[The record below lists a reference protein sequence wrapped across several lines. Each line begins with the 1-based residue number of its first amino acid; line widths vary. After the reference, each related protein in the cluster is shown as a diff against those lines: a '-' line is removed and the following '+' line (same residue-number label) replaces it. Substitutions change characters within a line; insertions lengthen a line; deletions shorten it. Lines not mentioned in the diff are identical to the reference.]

1 MKNKKLWLILLT
13 GALLENNSPVR
24 AMHLDES
31 NAAIIALGS
40 LASAAM
46 YTYGYNDNDIPK
58 PDYLTPSQEEVILQ
72 DRLQNLAR
80 TYHNFDNV
88 RFLPIATNEN
98 FIFYEKASKTILLP
112 KSFYARLVSHIRSNP
127 LFLSNADTANMST
140 LSKARHSSLE
150 DALRMERKEDITA
163 ITIDSVGSIPKVI
176 VTKKTEHP
184 MYADQAYLHRDLASL
199 RCYYS
204 IPRIFFSSGYLLQ
217 ILMQLHNRSST
228 VAGAARDIILGWSC
242 SFTSAL
248 LSSKYLE
255 KYSYDAIP
263 NDKRLLHAALQ
274 NNREWHVHN
283 VRESIIPEEYWEQYP
298 SFCSKLASFYSRE
311 NSQDNYA
318 LIQYFKKRLSQL

>member
-13 GALLENNSPVR
+13 GALLGNNSPVR

-40 LASAAM
+40 LASAVM

-98 FIFYEKASKTILLP
+98 FISYEKASKTVLLP
-112 KSFYARLVSHIRSNP
+112 KNFYAQLVSHIRSNP

-140 LSKARHSSLE
+140 LSKARYSSLE
-150 DALRMERKEDITA
+150 DALRMQWKEDITA
-163 ITIDSVGSIPKVI
+163 ITIDSVDGIAKVT

-184 MYADQAYLHRDLASL
+184 MYANQAYLHRHLASL
-199 RCYYS
+199 RYYS
-204 IPRIFFSSGYLLQ
+204 IPRILFSSGCLLQ
-217 ILMQLHNRSST
+217 TLMQLHNRSST

-255 KYSYDAIP
+255 KYSYDVIP

-274 NNREWHVHN
+274 SSREWHVYN
-283 VRESIIPEEYWEQYP
+283 KRESVIPEEYWEQYP
-298 SFCSKLASFYSRE
+298 SFCSKLASFYSRKS
-311 NSQDNYA
+311 SQDHYA